1 MRLRRPATE
10 DERLFSSVILVLIV
24 YLVLNSLIY
33 TMVESGDSLLL
44 HYLTTLSFL
53 GGIIS
58 GVLFFLWT
66 RPAGGKDTKEEK
78 DPLTILERVLDP
90 DEIQIIRMV
99 KGAEGMTQDSIRLR
113 TGFSKSKVSILVSS
127 LEKSGVLAREKMGRT
142 YKLYLGEWLR

>member
-33 TMVESGDSLLL
+33 TVVESGDSLLL

-53 GGIIS
+53 GGIVS

-66 RPAGGKDTKEEK
+66 RPAGGRAGK
-78 DPLTILERVLDP
+78 DPLTILERVLNP
-90 DEIQIIRMV
+90 DEIQIIHMV

-113 TGFSKSKVSILVSS
+113 TGFSKSKVSILVSD

>member
-33 TMVESGDSLLL
+33 TVVEREDSLLL

-53 GGIIS
+53 GGIVS
-58 GVLFFLWT
+58 GVIFFLWT
-66 RPAGGKDTKEEK
+66 KPAGERTEK
-78 DPLTILERVLDP
+78 DPLAVLERVLDP

-113 TGFSKSKVSILVSS
+113 TGFSKSKVSILVSD
-127 LEKSGVLAREKMGRT
+127 LERSGVLAREKMGRT

>member
-1 MRLRRPATE
+1 MGLRRPATE

-33 TMVESGDSLLL
+33 TVVESGDSLLL

-53 GGIIS
+53 GGIVS
-58 GVLFFLWT
+58 GVIFFLWT
-66 RPAGGKDTKEEK
+66 RPAGERAGK
-78 DPLTILERVLDP
+78 DPLTILERVLNP
-90 DEIQIIRMV
+90 DEIQIIHMV

-127 LEKSGVLAREKMGRT
+127 LEKSGVLSREKMGRT